1 MKLEPLYPAL
11 FKAVEHIVD
20 VLMPDGF
27 DTTDNE
33 EHCNTYRKL
42 EGYYKATGGRIIVW
56 TGASDRTIFGDPA
69 VNHAFRAW
77 HDWCHLVLE
86 ADFSQDGEHKVCLM
100 QQRQV
105 RTMCEDIL
113 TKEEIAEACKFIE
126 CEIDGQ
132 KIYTTQSTRSSLKIS
147 VHLRQRG

>member
-11 FKAVEHIVD
+11 NKAVEHIVD

-42 EGYYKATGGRIIVW
+42 EGYHKATGGRIIVW
-56 TGASDRTIFGDPA
+56 TGASNRTIFGAPEI
-69 VNHAFRAW
+69 NHAFRAW

-86 ADFSQDGEHKVCLM
+86 ADFSQAVS
-100 QQRQV
+100 
-105 RTMCEDIL
+105 I
-113 TKEEIAEACKFIE
+113 KFVS
-126 CEIDGQ
+126 CSNAKYAQ
-132 KIYTTQSTRSSLKIS
+132 CARVSYRRKR
-147 VHLRQRG
+147 